1 VQFKPPRKRNQIKVV
16 YAFIC
21 FDANSS
27 GVYWKI
33 KDQVSIWKNEN
44 LDVQLVI
51 ITDLKSSELWLDI
64 DPKALLIFDNGILSK
79 IKSRFKLLR
88 LAIQQEPDILYFRD
102 NFPINIP
109 KASAPIVIEVQSLV
123 KNELRAR
130 SFLRYIGFNLCK
142 NFYYRNLTAAV
153 FVSRELQRINEIS
166 LKTSQK
172 FHISA
177 NGINLER
184 FEQLPFISESIELIF
199 IGHPNQP
206 WHGIED
212 ILELAANLSHL
223 KFHIVGYDNK
233 QVPDNVCTYKE
244 LKRSEYIEL
253 AKQCTLGISTLGLNV
268 KGMSE
273 ASPLKSR
280 EYLALGLPIISRY
293 EDTDFPE
300 GRDFILRLPS
310 DNRQI
315 SDFASEIETFA
326 NNWKGR
332 RVGRNEISNIDVNAK
347 ERSRLDFFYSLL
359 P

>member
-1 VQFKPPRKRNQIKVV
+1 MQLKSPSKRKRIKVV
-16 YAFIC
+16 YAFTC

-33 KDQVSIWKNEN
+33 KDQVTIWKNEN
-44 LDVQLVI
+44 LDVQLVV

-64 DPKALLIFDNGILSK
+64 DPKAVIIFDKGVFSK
-79 IKSRFKLLR
+79 LKNRFKLIR

-109 KASAPIVIEVQSLV
+109 QSAAPIVIEVQSLV

-130 SFLRYIGFNLCK
+130 SFLRYKAFNLCK
-142 NFYYRNLTAAV
+142 NFYYRNLIAAI
-153 FVSRELQRINEIS
+153 FVSRELQRINEIN
-166 LKTSQK
+166 LKTTQK
-172 FHISA
+172 FHVLG
-177 NGINLER
+177 NGINFDR
-184 FEQLPFISESIELIF
+184 IDQLPVASDSIELLF

-206 WHGIED
+206 WHGVEEIND
-212 ILELAANLSHL
+212 LALTL
-223 KFHIVGYDNK
+223 PDFKFHIVGYES
-233 QVPDNVCTYKE
+233 QQAPSNVYYYSE
-244 LKRSEYIEL
+244 LKRSEYLEI
-253 AKQCTLGISTLGLNV
+253 AKHCTVGISSLRLNV
-268 KGMSE
+268 NGMTE

-300 GRDFILRLPS
+300 ERDFILRLPT
-310 DNRQI
+310 DNRKL
-315 SDFASEIETFA
+315 SDFSSEITTFA
-326 NNWKGR
+326 DNWKGR
-332 RVGRNEISNIDVNAK
+332 RVSRNEIANIDLNSK